1 MNAIQT
7 IAVLIFAM
15 VLLLIVTEIIHRTL
29 AALLGAALMVVY
41 GIIPS
46 NEVFALADFE
56 TIGVL
61 IGMMIVVEVVST
73 TGLFQLIAIK
83 TAKVAKGNSAKLF
96 IFFMGLTT
104 FFSAFLTDAAT
115 MLIMASIT
123 IMIARITKM
132 NPVPFLVWEV
142 VFTNIGGL
150 TTLISSVPSIMVGA
164 EANLSFIDFLVNLG
178 PLVLILFAGT
188 ICLVRIVTKGG
199 FPKLPNA
206 DKILEI
212 DEWGA
217 VENRKLF
224 WSALL
229 VLAATVI
236 AFIVGGSFGLS
247 PSLVALGGGIAML
260 LLSGVSPEKTLR
272 EIDWSTI
279 FFLVGIFVAL
289 GGLERVGIFGE
300 VVSLIS
306 LVGSNPAV
314 AGISILYFS
323 SFASVAVH
331 NIVITA
337 VLIPIVRDLIIILG
351 TTATPLWWTLVVG
364 ATLGGSMIP
373 IGSVAGVIALGVAER
388 EGHTISMKEFM
399 KIGASATFTQMGL
412 ATAYFILRYF
422 MPTAI

>member
-46 NEVFALADFE
+46 NEVFALVDFE

-83 TAKVAKGNSAKLF
+83 TVKVAKGNSTKLF

-212 DEWGA
+212 DEWDA
-217 VENRKLF
+217 VENRKFF
-224 WSALL
+224 WRALL

-236 AFIVGGSFGLS
+236 AFIVGGPFGLS

-279 FFLVGIFVAL
+279 FFFVGIFVAL
-289 GGLERVGIFGE
+289 GGLERVGIFEE
-300 VVSLIS
+300 VVSLIR

-337 VLIPIVRDLIIILG
+337 VLIPIVRDLIIMLG
-351 TTATPLWWTLVVG
+351 TMATPLWWTLVVG

-412 ATAYFILRYF
+412 ATAYFVLRYF

>member
-1 MNAIQT
+1 MNEIQT
-7 IAVLIFAM
+7 IAVLIFALI
-15 VLLLIVTEIIHRTL
+15 LLLIATEMIHRTL

-46 NEVFALADFE
+46 TEVFALVDFE

-73 TGLFQLIAIK
+73 TGLFQLVAIK
-83 TAKVAKGNSAKLF
+83 AAKVAKGNATKLF

-178 PLVLILFAGT
+178 PLVLIFFGGT
-188 ICLVRIVTKGG
+188 LCVVRLVSKGEFHG
-199 FPKLPNA
+199 IPNA
-206 DKILEI
+206 DKLLEI
-212 DEWGA
+212 DEWSV

-224 WSALL
+224 WISLL
-229 VLAATVI
+229 VLATTII
-236 AFIVGGSFGLS
+236 AFVVGGPLGAS
-247 PSLVALGGGIAML
+247 PALVALGSGIAML

-279 FFLVGIFVAL
+279 FFFVGIFVAL
-289 GGLERVGIFGE
+289 GGLERVGIFRGVE
-300 VVSLIS
+300 SLIP

-314 AGISILYFS
+314 AGISVLYFS

-337 VLIPIVRDLIIILG
+337 TLIPIVRDLITMLG
-351 TTATPLWWTLVVG
+351 TVATPLWWTLVVG

-388 EGHTISMKEFM
+388 EGYTISMKEFM
-399 KIGASATFTQMGL
+399 KIGASATFTLMGL
-412 ATAYFILRYF
+412 ATAYFVLRYF
-422 MPTAI
+422 LPTTI

>member
-1 MNAIQT
+1 
-7 IAVLIFAM
+7 M

-46 NEVFALADFE
+46 SEVFALVDFE

-61 IGMMIVVEVVST
+61 VGMMIVVEVVST

-83 TAKVAKGNSAKLF
+83 TAKVAKGNSANFF

-178 PLVLILFAGT
+178 PLVLIFFAGT

-212 DEWGA
+212 DEWDA
-217 VENRKLF
+217 VENRKFF
-224 WSALL
+224 WRALL

-236 AFIVGGSFGLS
+236 AFIVGGPFGLS

-279 FFLVGIFVAL
+279 FFFVGIFVAL

-300 VVSLIS
+300 VVSLIR

-337 VLIPIVRDLIIILG
+337 VLIPIVRDLITMLG
-351 TTATPLWWTLVVG
+351 TMATPLWWTLVVG

-412 ATAYFILRYF
+412 ATAYFVLRYF

>member
-1 MNAIQT
+1 MDALQT
-7 IAVLIFAM
+7 IALLIFAL
-15 VLLLIVTEIIHRTL
+15 VLLLIITEMIHRTL

-41 GIIPS
+41 GIVPS
-46 NEVFALADFE
+46 TEVFALVDFE

-61 IGMMIVVEVVST
+61 VGMMIVVEVVST
-73 TGLFQLIAIK
+73 TGLFQLVAIK
-83 TAKVAKGNSAKLF
+83 AAKMAKGNTTMLF

-123 IMIARITKM
+123 MMIARIIKM

-164 EANLSFIDFLVNLG
+164 EANLSFVDFLVNLG
-178 PLVLILFAGT
+178 PLVLIFFGGT
-188 ICLVRIVTKGG
+188 LCVVWLVSKGEFHG
-199 FPKLPNA
+199 IPNA
-206 DKILEI
+206 DKLLDI
-212 DEWGA
+212 DEWSA
-217 VENRKLF
+217 VENRRLF
-224 WSALL
+224 WASLL
-229 VLAATVI
+229 VLTTAII
-236 AFIVGGSFGLS
+236 AFVVSGPLGVS
-247 PSLVALGGGIAML
+247 PALVALGSGIAML
-260 LLSGVSPEKTLR
+260 LVSGVSPEKTLR

-279 FFLVGIFVAL
+279 FFFIGIFVAL
-289 GGLERVGIFGE
+289 GGLENTGIFNE
-300 VVSLIS
+300 AASLIS
-306 LVGSNPAV
+306 RLGNSPAV
-314 AGISILYFS
+314 ASISILYFS

-337 VLIPIVRDLIIILG
+337 TLIPIVRDLVAMLG
-351 TTATPLWWTLVVG
+351 TVATPLWWTLVVG

-388 EGHTISMKEFM
+388 EGYTVSMKEFM
-399 KIGASATFTQMGL
+399 KIGVSATFTLMGL

-422 MPTAI
+422 LPIAI

>member
-1 MNAIQT
+1 MDAIQT

-46 NEVFALADFE
+46 NEVFALVDFE

-61 IGMMIVVEVVST
+61 IGMMIIVEVVST

-83 TAKVAKGNSAKLF
+83 TVKVAKGNSAKFF

-199 FPKLPNA
+199 FPKLPNT

-224 WSALL
+224 WRALL

-236 AFIVGGSFGLS
+236 AFIVGGPFGLS

-300 VVSLIS
+300 VVSLLR
-306 LVGSNPAV
+306 LVGSSPAV

-337 VLIPIVRDLIIILG
+337 VLIPIVRDLIIMLG
-351 TTATPLWWTLVVG
+351 TMATPLWWTLVVG

-412 ATAYFILRYF
+412 ATAYFVLRYF

>member
-1 MNAIQT
+1 LNAIQT

-46 NEVFALADFE
+46 SEVFALVDFE

-61 IGMMIVVEVVST
+61 VGMMIVVEVVST

-83 TAKVAKGNSAKLF
+83 TAKVAKGNSAKFF

-212 DEWGA
+212 DEWDA
-217 VENRKLF
+217 VENRKFF
-224 WSALL
+224 WRALL

-236 AFIVGGSFGLS
+236 AFIVGGPFGLS

-279 FFLVGIFVAL
+279 FFFVGIFVAL
-289 GGLERVGIFGE
+289 GGLERVGIFEE
-300 VVSLIS
+300 VVSLIR

-337 VLIPIVRDLIIILG
+337 VLIPIVRDLITMLG
-351 TTATPLWWTLVVG
+351 TMATPLWWTLVVG

-412 ATAYFILRYF
+412 ATAYFVLRYF